1 MNVLEIVK
9 IQFDSDG
16 YTIFAMVDEM
26 QLLYEQTMHEPA
38 EYCPALC
45 KAFLLADDEA
55 DDEAVL
61 PAGDNKLLA
70 YINDCN
76 LNWVQVS

>member
-1 MNVLEIVK
+1 MYVLEIIKV
-9 IQFDSDG
+9 QRDHDG
-16 YTIFAMVDEM
+16 YTIFAMVDDM

-45 KAFLLADDEA
+45 KAYLLADDEV
-55 DDEAVL
+55 DL
-61 PAGDNKLLA
+61 PTGENELLEF
-70 YINDCN
+70 INDCD

>member
-1 MNVLEIVK
+1 MDVLEIIKTQVNPN
-9 IQFDSDG
+9 G
-16 YTIFAMVDEM
+16 YTIFAMVDDM

-45 KAFLLADDEA
+45 KAYLLADDEA
-55 DDEAVL
+55 DL
-61 PAGDNKLLA
+61 PAGDAELLA

>member
-9 IQFDSDG
+9 VQTDHDG
-16 YTIFAMVDEM
+16 YTIFAMVDDM
-26 QLLYEQTMHEPA
+26 QILHHQTMWEPA

-45 KAFLLADDEA
+45 KAYLFADDEA
-55 DDEAVL
+55 DLSIGDDE
-61 PAGDNKLLA
+61 LLV
-70 YINDCN
+70 YINDCD